1 MADQP
6 LWLNIVGI
14 AAPIV
19 LSPVVA
25 WLLKRTGDAREE
37 SKREELK
44 HRLEILDKLNTLKT
58 ANPNPEL
65 IALYETELRQVD
77 ALMRGSSRP
86 AMASPTTGS
95 PTMQG
100 PPMTR
105 PMTARPMVAPGA
117 APLPSPPPP
126 APLPTSWFGRFFLTS
141 PAEAVT
147 QRIFKGIFY
156 AVFGFVC
163 LGAVVFVVELMGLSE
178 PDPEDGDSEPGYM
191 FIGLIVWL
199 AAALFFR
206 HLARPKERPSMPPV
220 I

>member
-6 LWLNIVGI
+6 LWLHITGI

-77 ALMRGSSRP
+77 ALMRGTSRP
-86 AMASPTTGS
+86 TMAN
-95 PTMQG
+95 PTMPVHPG
-100 PPMTR
+100 
-105 PMTARPMVAPGA
+105 ARPMMARPVMTPGA
-117 APLPSPPPP
+117 APLPTPEP

-141 PAEAVT
+141 PAETAT

-178 PDPEDGDSEPGYM
+178 PDPEDGESEPGYM
-191 FIGLIVWL
+191 FLGLIVWL

-206 HLARPKERPSMPPV
+206 HLARPKDRPSMPPIV
-220 I
+220 